1 MQHHNLVERGWK
13 GSFEDTGFFFYSVTG
28 AKRVMY
34 RSGEGKG
41 GVDNVMGERAHV
53 KNGCRGQ
60 EKREGKT
67 LVPLNCVQNLEADP
81 PAGRRRIYN
90 LWLC

>member
-1 MQHHNLVERGWK
+1 MGNVSLTGPSNNPPSCNTTTWWNEAGRGVSK
-13 GSFEDTGFFFYSVTG
+13 IPDFFFYSVTG

-67 LVPLNCVQNLEADP
+67 LVP
-81 PAGRRRIYN
+81 
-90 LWLC
+90 